1 MSVLKTQDFKE
12 LTLSAKL
19 THPPPPP
26 PRCRRNEQKGHILV
40 LGHLEVLLAHHLHV
54 NYPLFAHHT

>member
-19 THPPPPP
+19 TTPPPPP
-26 PRCRRNEQKGHILV
+26 PCRKKEQKRRILL

-54 NYPLFAHHT
+54 NYLLFAHHT

>member
-19 THPPPPP
+19 TTPPPPP
-26 PRCRRNEQKGHILV
+26 PPQKKNHKGPTLV